1 MYEKANKK
9 GRVAS
14 SKGKGSEGKAN
25 KKGRVA
31 ASKGK
36 GSKGRVTEGR
46 VAASK
51 GKGSGE
57 KVAANEGRVSGGR
70 VAVSKGRVQR
80 KVGNEKKV
88 ADVEAAVAKKGERAT
103 EKNPKPLP
111 SKPIQPCGKEVNVPH
126 ARKGDCANIRLAKC
140 SGPCVTTKNM
150 EVDTAEAKRTT
161 VCVAGEEKNGARLVE
176 KNRRGSEDTC
186 QTKSGND

>member
-1 MYEKANKK
+1 MVDTY
-9 GRVAS
+9 
-14 SKGKGSEGKAN
+14 GKAN

-31 ASKGK
+31 ATEGK
-36 GSKGRVTEGR
+36 VNKGRVTEGR
-46 VAASK
+46 VAANVGEEK
-51 GKGSGE
+51 AANVGEE
-57 KVAANEGRVSGGR
+57 KVANVGEER
-70 VAVSKGRVQR
+70 VAN
-80 KVGNEKKV
+80 VGEERV
-88 ADVEAAVAKKGERAT
+88 ADEAVAKKGERAT